1 MTKLTYAQEIYLK
14 VLNKEVKRFPIG
26 FWTGTEGYKNS
37 IECGIL
43 LFEYILKWNKED
55 IKKNYFKSTLEK
67 FKLGGMLQIIHN
79 NSPFLFLDRVYPQKF
94 NEWDLSN
101 VPQSYYKDINNRKK
115 IIDFLLSK
123 IDYKIN
129 LFSVDLFRKYGV
141 ESLLNNYYNS
151 CLFKVLE
158 DVYPDKYKPWELS
171 SVPNYWWDVKDN
183 RKDAVLWMLNELNWS
198 DSKIKSDLCQDTF
211 KDFGLSGLLMEK
223 YNGVPFKSIDELY
236 PNKFKAWE
244 FKSTPDLFWDDIDN
258 RIDTIDWALLKNEKD
273 IRDITY
279 TDLKNLGLRYFLNR
293 RYDNNIE
300 ILKAEY
306 VEFTKNKDI
315 A

>member
-1 MTKLTYAQEIYLK
+1 MKEMTYAQEIYLK
-14 VLNKEVKRFPIG
+14 VLNKEIKRFPIG
-26 FWTGTEGYKNS
+26 FWTGAEGYKNS

-43 LFEYILKWNKED
+43 LFEYILKWDEED
-55 IKKNYFKSTLEK
+55 IKKNYSKSTLEN
-67 FKLGGMLQIIHN
+67 FKLGGMLQTIHS
-79 NSPFLFLDRVYPQKF
+79 NSPFIFLNRVYPDKF

-129 LFSVDLFRKYGV
+129 LFSVDLFRKHGV
-141 ESLLNNYYNS
+141 ESLLNNYYS
-151 CLFKVLE
+151 CNLFKAIE
-158 DVYPDKYKPWELS
+158 DVYPGKYKPWELS
-171 SVPNYWWDVKDN
+171 SVPNHWWDFKKN
-183 RKDAVLWMLNELNWS
+183 REDAILRMLNKLKWS
-198 DSKIKSDLCQDTF
+198 DSKIKSDLYQDTF

-223 YNGVPFKSIDELY
+223 YDGVPFNSINELY

-244 FKSTPDLFWDDIDN
+244 FKSTPDLFWDDINN
-258 RIDTIDWALLKNEKD
+258 RIETIDWALLKNKKD

-279 TDLKNLGLRYFLNR
+279 TDLKNVRLKSFLDS

-300 ILKAEY
+300 ILKQEY
-306 VEFTKNKDI
+306 IEFMKNK
-315 A
+315 